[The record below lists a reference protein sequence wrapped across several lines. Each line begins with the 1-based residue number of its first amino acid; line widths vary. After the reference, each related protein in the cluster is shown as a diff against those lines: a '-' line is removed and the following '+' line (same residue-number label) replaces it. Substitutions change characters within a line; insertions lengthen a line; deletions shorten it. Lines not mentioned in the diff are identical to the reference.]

1 MSSYNIYRLF
11 IALSDALA
19 KPAIHDY
26 CVICFQSES
35 ATERKTSAINKWFTC
50 HPRIIQE
57 ARNPYWLVNSDPH
70 NRWYYIYMCVY
81 IYMCAILCVY
91 ICVCVIFIYIYIYV
105 LNMYVFY
112 ICVCVKCMCHIYN
125 MYTVYYAVYT
135 YIYVI
140 YIYLYELHFGCYK
153 PRTNDQQTT
162 LFVNSSVSSGRWS
175 RNPGND
181 FVVHGRA
188 PAMSEEDE
196 PVNEIA
202 SADRGAIHCRNL
214 KSCFWLQELRM
225 SLEKN
230 NE

>member
-1 MSSYNIYRLF
+1 
-11 IALSDALA
+11 
-19 KPAIHDY
+19 
-26 CVICFQSES
+26 
-35 ATERKTSAINKWFTC
+35 
-50 HPRIIQE
+50 
-57 ARNPYWLVNSDPH
+57 
-70 NRWYYIYMCVY
+70 MC
-81 IYMCAILCVY
+81 
-91 ICVCVIFIYIYIYV
+91 FIYIYVCV
-105 LNMYVFY
+105 LN
-112 ICVCVKCMCHIYN
+112 VCVIYIICIP
-125 MYTVYYAVYT
+125 YITPYI

-230 NE
+230 KE